1 MTVLLYVGGVVFLVL
16 TIAISIGLHEMGHM
30 VPAKA
35 FGAKV
40 TQFFVGFGSTVW
52 SFKRGETE
60 YGLKSIPLG
69 GYVKIVGMLPP
80 TKEDVEVADAGE
92 RPSGAVKVRKSNT
105 GMFTQLISDARS
117 AEYELVGPEDED
129 RLFYRLPWW
138 KKVIVMAGG
147 PTVNIVIAFLL
158 FLSIFGLRGVDQSTR
173 EVAVVYDCVIAVVP
187 GETEQRACEGG
198 DPATP
203 AARAGIEEGDEVVG
217 FNGVD
222 VESWDQLQTLIRDN
236 GEARADITVLR
247 DGQQRTLTTT
257 TTVNAVLD
265 LGDTSRTVEAGYL
278 GVSPE
283 QELVRQG
290 PVFTAVQMYDYTERT
305 VEVLAT
311 LPVKLYHVS
320 LAIVGIEER
329 AADSP
334 MSVVGAS
341 RVAGE
346 LSSDT
351 SVPFSDRFA
360 SLILLLAG
368 INLFVGVFN
377 FIPLLPLDG
386 GHIAGALWEAVR
398 RRWALLRGRPDPGH
412 FDTAKLLPVAYV
424 VAGGLIVMSVLLMV
438 ADLVAPVRIG

>member
-187 GETEQRACEGG
+187 GELEQRECRSS

-203 AARAGIEEGDEVVG
+203 ASRAGMQPGDEIVG
-217 FNGVD
+217 FNGTEI
-222 VESWDQLQTLIRDN
+222 ESWEQLQTLIRDN
-236 GEARADITVLR
+236 GDGRADIEVVR
-247 DGQQRTLTTT
+247 DGEARTLSTQ
-257 TTVNAVLD
+257 TTVNAVVD
-265 LGDTSRTVEAGYL
+265 LGDATRTVEAGYL
-278 GVSPE
+278 GVTPE
-283 QELVRQG
+283 QVRVREG
-290 PVFTAVQMYDYTERT
+290 PVFTAVQMYDSTLRV

-311 LPVKLYHVS
+311 LPVRLYHVG
-320 LAIVGIEER
+320 LAVIGIEER

-334 MSVVGAS
+334 ISIVGAS

-346 LSSDT
+346 LSSNT
-351 SVPFSDRFA
+351 EVPFSDRFFQ
-360 SLILLLAG
+360 LLGLLAG
-368 INLFVGVFN
+368 INLFLGVFN

-386 GHIAGALWEAVR
+386 GHIAGALYEAVR

-412 FDTAKLLPVAYV
+412 FDVAKLLPVAYV
-424 VAGGLIVMSVLLMV
+424 VGAGLLVMSVLLMV
-438 ADLVAPVRIG
+438 ADLVAPVSIG

>member
-1 MTVLLYVGGVVFLVL
+1 MTVLLYVGGVVFLIV
-16 TIAISIGLHEMGHM
+16 TVAISIGLHEAGHM

-40 TQFFVGFGSTVW
+40 TQFFVGFGNTVW
-52 SFKRGETE
+52 SFRRGETE
-60 YGLKSIPLG
+60 YGIKSIPLG

-80 TKEDVEVADAGE
+80 TEEDREVAGAGE
-92 RPSGAVKVRKSNT
+92 RPSGAVKIRQSNT

-117 AEYELVGPEDED
+117 AEYELVGPDDED
-129 RLFYRLPWW
+129 RLFYKLPWW
-138 KKVIVMAGG
+138 KKVVVMAGG

-158 FLSIFGLRGVDQSTR
+158 FWSVFAVNGVAQSTR
-173 EVAVVYDCVIAVVP
+173 TVDVVYDCVIAVVP
-187 GETEQRACEGG
+187 GQTDQRECEPG
-198 DPATP
+198 DPVTP
-203 AARAGIEEGDEVVG
+203 AVQAGMQPGDRIVG
-217 FNGVD
+217 FNGTD
-222 VESWDQLQTLIRDN
+222 VESWEQLQTLIRDN
-236 GEARADITVLR
+236 GDAQAEIEVLR
-247 DGQQRTLTTT
+247 DGEPRTLTTA
-257 TTVNAVLD
+257 TTVNAVVD
-265 LGDTSRTVEAGYL
+265 LGDASRTVEAGYL
-278 GVSPE
+278 GVTPE
-283 QELVRQG
+283 QVVVSEG

-311 LPVKLYHVS
+311 LPVKLYHVG
-320 LAIVGIEER
+320 LAVIGVEER

-346 LSSDT
+346 LSSNT
-351 SVPFSDRFA
+351 EVPVSDRFF
-360 SLILLLAG
+360 SLLALLAG

-386 GHIAGALWEAVR
+386 GHIAGALYEAVR

-412 FDTAKLLPVAYV
+412 FDVAKLLPVAYV

-438 ADLVAPVRIG
+438 ADLVAPVRIT